1 MAIAIR
7 HEYFPSFKFCLLL
20 LEREDMKDM
29 KPVDITG
36 SRVESL
42 EGRRLL
48 LERAHDPD
56 EFTLKEHFD
65 KATKSSHVA
74 LSDPPGKLSIY
85 NFQSPSKGR
94 ASFAPERTE
103 DSIVARR
110 FAVTFDDYDPLP
122 VLLNATGSSMSL
134 DRIILTG
141 VKYPTIEDLKL
152 KDIPEEVTALF
163 GSVGPQ

>member
-1 MAIAIR
+1 MIR
-7 HEYFPSFKFCLLL
+7 TSSPSKNTS
-20 LEREDMKDM
+20 
-29 KPVDITG
+29 I
-36 SRVESL
+36 
-42 EGRRLL
+42 RL
-48 LERAHDPD
+48 RNPA
-56 EFTLKEHFD
+56 TLHSV
-65 KATKSSHVA
+65 T
-74 LSDPPGKLSIY
+74 PPGKLSIY